1 MDKRAQVRRAV
12 ESDLP
17 RIVECYPRKA
27 DRPWDPFSSVERLKA
42 IPQEGLLVAEAAG
55 AYAGFVYWF
64 EGRNPWFD
72 KGVERYAHIVELQV
86 ERQYSG
92 WNTGPVLI
100 LEALKEIEA
109 KGYTTVYVDTPE
121 GSAVAGLLSGRG
133 GYVGHMRFIRL
144 RYDYP
149 REKKWDH
156 RNPDDL
162 RMLRVFLVELYEQSR
177 ICLTAYSELERLID
191 HPNASLMEDQEGKR
205 QVQAQI
211 WSRVQAIVL
220 AATVISRILWPN
232 PAPRKDRSDRMI
244 IERGLK
250 LRTFLHL
257 QFAEPPNSKAVRD
270 AFEHIDERL
279 DSWQRPYAPDE
290 LPPGWILSP
299 FEKEEE
305 PPETAKASRYFHLFS
320 KELRVGNSSCN
331 LGEVVERV
339 RKVQKMLPQEAQ
351 IFLAPPDGWDT
362 EKGEWR
368 R

>member
-1 MDKRAQVRRAV
+1 MDKRAHVRRAV

-17 RIVECYPRKA
+17 CIVEHYTWKA

-42 IPQEGLLVAEAAG
+42 IPQDGLLVAEADG

-86 ERQYSG
+86 ERQYAT

-100 LEALKEIEA
+100 LGALREIEA
-109 KGYTTVYVDTPE
+109 KGYTTMYVDTQE
-121 GSAVAGLLSGRG
+121 GSALEGLLSGRG

-149 REKKWDH
+149 KEKTFDH
-156 RNPDDL
+156 RNPEDL
-162 RMLRVFLVELYEQSR
+162 RMLQVFLVELYEQSR
-177 ICLTAYSELERLID
+177 ICLTAYSELEKLID
-191 HPNASLMEDQEGKR
+191 HPDVSLMRGQEGKR
-205 QVQAQI
+205 HVQAQI
-211 WSRVQAIVL
+211 WSRVQAVVV

-232 PAPRKDRSDRMI
+232 PAPRGNRSDRRI
-244 IERGLK
+244 VERGLK

-257 QFAEPPNSKAVRD
+257 QLAKPPNSKRVRD

-279 DSWQRPYAPDE
+279 DLWQKPYAPDQ

-299 FEKEEE
+299 FEKDDE
-305 PPETAKASRYFHLFS
+305 PSETEKAPRYFHLFS
-320 KELRVGNSSCN
+320 KELRVGDASCN
-331 LGEVVERV
+331 LREVVERV
-339 RKVQKMLPQEAQ
+339 HRVQEKLPSEAQ
-351 IFLAPPDGWDT
+351 IFLAPPDGWDE
-362 EKGEWR
+362 EKGEWKR
-368 R
+368 